1 MNDPLGLFSDQ
12 ASSNKD
18 PLGLFSSP
26 PEEDTRDWIS
36 KAIDTHLAGHP
47 IAQQVADAANP
58 IRVATAL
65 PGALA
70 ASARGAVEMPL
81 YGLVGLG
88 NIGQDGEDLVHKIT
102 TVGGALPKTK
112 SEEVASQVIGE
123 GFGKLAEA
131 GGKTAAALDPVGI
144 DDDTLKYLE
153 KQFAEGKISKD
164 AMLSAYKTNAGVRAL
179 GEIGSQMAAP
189 IPGVKGVHGAI
200 EKHFEG
206 KAADSALGDLA
217 VASDEAKARI
227 AAKDQTRQQ
236 DVLFGHDDP
245 LGLFPESGAPKSP
258 YDIHNQKVDENGMPI
273 DELRSQEIAKMDA
286 EAAPQG
292 DLLHD
297 TGPGAIQLREGPFPS
312 AKDRPDT
319 IEQISNESSA
329 ESGSRSPEE
338 GVHNPYMSV
347 MDKDASPIETIPYN
361 DKMGPG
367 EKLLHFN
374 DLPDGAKESVEH
386 AEFMKSGVDVSL
398 KDATFERVEIPI
410 KDVEAKTELKPDNSK
425 SHTEGPILLDREGRI
440 VDGLHRVMDAKE
452 AGKDTIEVYRPVAD
466 KSGRPIPM
474 MMGKGRG
481 GSGVNQG
488 FIGTGLIKSATD
500 AIMNKIRGEA
510 KTPIEAAHEIT
521 KLNGL
526 DRRSAKD
533 MISTI
538 DPSKAEDIGLGKK
551 VVSNIMDVD
560 GILANTAHTHG
571 AGQIL
576 RWVRDSMKLI
586 DRSATA
592 LKEDLLKGTTFEE
605 NKRGFKFR
613 TEAKDSPV
621 ALFKEGIKGN
631 VKDMNSMLREWF
643 NSSRDG
649 REPKFQTAQ
658 QKAIFDKWQGVF
670 SKLHDE
676 MNTLRK
682 AAGLQAIA
690 QQQSY
695 FPLMR
700 MGDYR
705 ILITDGNNNMV
716 GSFHVPDV
724 YYGKLLK
731 NKLEKELPT
740 LKIGDPKHLNK
751 SKYDYSHNDFTAMEA
766 ASKALK
772 DQPDVQAALHKAYAE
787 VMQHRGFGGK
797 HGVESQHLL
806 GAMGLEDGHVGATRA
821 LEAFEAYTSRSVQY
835 MANLEKKAK
844 MAELMKDTPPEL
856 KQKLGNTFDLANDL
870 YNNSKGSLEDKLKG
884 VTDLINLAGRASGLG
899 ETGFRN
905 KLRSITGLASTWL
918 ITTPSFIFSQIAQPA
933 TGFAGLMKSEGGG
946 YSSIPFAG
954 KDFLAGYAK
963 TLLPSA
969 LDKEGVSWAAKN
981 GYMTPEVADLM
992 GFRGGDHT
1000 QAFTERVKAQLSK
1013 GGSVLERE
1021 AVRIPYFLMQLEAM
1035 KGKFKDKET
1044 MFEAAGEKTDRY
1056 MVDYNRSNQAM
1067 VWGKMGALGEN
1078 SRQLK
1083 SFSNNMLGQY
1093 AEYLQDARHG
1103 DTSTLAVYLGT
1114 SVLLAGLTGNILLQT
1129 ADDVIRGLNALGAS
1143 FGQSWNIPTSAELV
1157 MKSMVHGEG
1166 GKPTN
1171 LDNIMTFGLGSTLL
1185 GHDISSSQAQNSAKS
1200 MLSVP
1205 VASLGAKTV
1214 KDVAPYLIKKYQG
1227 EDKSEDYMKFL
1238 LAITP
1243 PMAKEM
1249 VKSKFIENGLV
1260 PDPNHDMQKIYQ
1272 REPEKRYSGMTITE
1286 MIGRASL
1293 DEVRATRII
1302 QAAREDVKETIHDK
1316 QSAAN
1321 ALADRILSGQSL
1333 DQTLLDRWI
1342 KEGGDPREL
1351 KSVVV
1356 KRAMEKQFDF
1366 VDRTFQEKGNAGLA
1380 KQQSIEKDKKA
1391 LGGLKN
1397 QSFPF
1402 PESPNESPKTYNDTQ
1417 GMSQLFRQVP
1427 SIIGDQ
1433 QIKQHQETKGG
1444 SDLYVPLNPYEH
1456 MPTDRVLKPRLHL
1469 DQLRKST

>member
-1 MNDPLGLFSDQ
+1 MADPLGLFPDQ
-12 ASSNKD
+12 ASSQGD
-18 PLGLFSSP
+18 PLGLFSSQP
-26 PEEDTRDWIS
+26 EDTRDWIS

-58 IRVATAL
+58 IRMATAL
-65 PGALA
+65 PGGLA
-70 ASARGAVEMPL
+70 AAARGAVELPL
-81 YGLVGLG
+81 SGIVGLG

-102 TVGGALPKTK
+102 TVGGLLPKSK
-112 SEEVASQVIGE
+112 GEEAAGQVIGE
-123 GFGKLAEA
+123 GFGKIAEA
-131 GGKTAAALDPVGI
+131 GGKTAAALDPIGI
-144 DDDTLKYLE
+144 DDETLKYLE
-153 KQFAEGKISKD
+153 KGYEKGEVSKET
-164 AMLSAYKTNAGVRAL
+164 MLRAYKANAATRSL
-179 GEIGSQMAAP
+179 GEMGSQLAVP
-189 IPGVKGVHGAI
+189 IPGAKGIHGAI
-200 EKHFEG
+200 EAHMEG
-206 KAADSALGDLA
+206 KLRADLEGEHA
-217 VASDEAKARI
+217 VFAEN
-227 AAKDQTRQQ
+227 AKDSLAKREAERQK
-236 DVLFGHDDP
+236 DVMYGQEDP

-258 YDIHNQKVDENGMPI
+258 YDIHNQKIDENGMPI

-292 DLLHD
+292 DLLHE

-347 MDKDASPIETIPYN
+347 MDKDTSPIETIPY
-361 DKMGPG
+361 DKEQGPG
-367 EKLLHFN
+367 QKLLAFN
-374 DLPDGAKESVEH
+374 DLPEGAKDAVNH
-386 AEFMKSGVDVSL
+386 AEFMKSDVDHVDL
-398 KDATFERVEIPI
+398 KNATFEKVEVPI
-410 KDVEAKTELKPDNSK
+410 KDIESKTQLVPDNSK
-425 SHTEGPILLDREGRI
+425 SQTTGPILLDRQGRI
-440 VDGLHRVMDAKE
+440 VDGLHRVMDAK
-452 AGKDTIEVYRPVAD
+452 ADGKETIEVYQPVAD
-466 KSGRPIPM
+466 KSGRPTPM
-474 MMGKGRG
+474 FMGRGPG
-481 GSGVNQG
+481 GSGINRG
-488 FIGTGLIKSATD
+488 FIGTGLIKSAAD
-500 AIMNKIRGEA
+500 AIMNKIKGEA
-510 KTPIEAAHEIT
+510 KSPLEAAHEIT

-526 DRRSAKD
+526 DRRPAKD

-538 DPSKAEDIGLGKK
+538 DPSKAQDIGLGKK
-551 VVSNIMDVD
+551 VVSNLMDVD

-571 AGQIL
+571 SGQIL
-576 RWVRDSMKLI
+576 KWVRDSMKLI
-586 DRSATA
+586 DRSSTA
-592 LKEDLLKGTTFEE
+592 LKEDLLKGTVYEK
-605 NKRGFKFR
+605 NKRGFSFR
-613 TEAKDSPV
+613 SEAKDSPV
-621 ALFKEGIKGN
+621 ALFKAGIKDN
-631 VKDMNSMLREWF
+631 VKDMNSMLKEWF
-643 NSSRDG
+643 SSAKDG
-649 REPKFQTAQ
+649 RDPKFQTAQ
-658 QKAIFDKWQGVF
+658 QKAIYDKWQGVF
-670 SKLHDE
+670 GKLHDE

-682 AAGLQAIA
+682 SAGLQPIDK
-690 QQQSY
+690 QQSY

-705 ILITDGNNNMV
+705 ILVTDGNNNMI

-731 NKLEKELPT
+731 NRLEKELPT
-740 LKIGDPKHLNK
+740 VKVGDPTHLNK

-772 DQPDVQAALHKAYAE
+772 DQPDVQAALHKAYADI
-787 VMQHRGFGGK
+787 MQHRGFGGK

-806 GAMGLEDGHVGATRA
+806 GAMGLEDGHLGATKA

-905 KLRSITGLASTWL
+905 KLRSVTGLASTWL
-918 ITTPSFIFSQIAQPA
+918 ITTPSFIFSQIAQPL

-954 KDFLAGYAK
+954 KDVLAGYAK

-969 LDKEGVSWAAKN
+969 LDKEAISWAAKN

-1035 KGKFKDKET
+1035 KGKFKNKEA

-1083 SFSNNMLGQY
+1083 SFSNNMLGQF
-1093 AEYLQDARHG
+1093 AEYLQDAKHG

-1114 SVLLAGLTGNILLQT
+1114 SVLLAGLTGNLLLQT
-1129 ADDVIRGLNALGAS
+1129 ADDVIRGLNALGTS
-1143 FGQSWNIPTSAELV
+1143 FGQSWNVPTSQEVV
-1157 MKSMVHGEG
+1157 MKSMIHGEG

-1171 LDNIMTFGLGSTLL
+1171 LDNILTFGLGSTVL

-1200 MLSVP
+1200 MLSIP
-1205 VASLGAKTV
+1205 VASLGAKTATE
-1214 KDVAPYLIKKYQG
+1214 VAPYLIKKYKG
-1227 EDKSEDYMKFL
+1227 EDKPEDYMKFL
-1238 LAITP
+1238 IAITP

-1249 VKSKFIENGLV
+1249 VKSRFIENGLV

-1272 REPEKRYSGMTITE
+1272 RSPEEKYGGMTVTE
-1286 MIGRASL
+1286 MIGRAPL
-1293 DEVRATRII
+1293 DEVRASRII
-1302 QAAREDVKETIHDK
+1302 SAAREDVKETIHDK

-1321 ALADRILSGQSL
+1321 ALADRILSGQKL
-1333 DQTLLDRWI
+1333 DPTLVDRWI

-1351 KSVVV
+1351 NSVVK

-1366 VDRTFQEKGNAGLA
+1366 VDRTFQEKGNSGFA
-1380 KQQSIEKDKKA
+1380 KQQSIQQEKKA
-1391 LGGLKN
+1391 KGGLEN
-1397 QSFPF
+1397 QSLIEGKFYKDMDKPVYDD
-1402 PESPNESPKTYNDTQ
+1402 SK
-1417 GMSQLFRQVP
+1417 GMSQMFRTAPGAQDQNQMAPPVRTPVDPFKYGP
-1427 SIIGDQ
+1427 S
-1433 QIKQHQETKGG
+1433 
-1444 SDLYVPLNPYEH
+1444 
-1456 MPTDRVLKPRLHL
+1456 DRVLRPPIHL
-1469 DQLRKST
+1469 DQLRKQT